1 MDSQIV
7 VRESALPVPMV
18 TVQQWAERRTMF
30 NEWVNTQLKSG
41 VDYGTIP
48 GTDKPTLLKPGAEKI
63 AQLYGCAPRAEVTL
77 RQQDAITGYLYVEV
91 RCDLVNIQ
99 TGQIVATGLGCCSSF
114 ESKYRWRWEWWNARN
129 DPPADQGYERTRNGK
144 WRRRTENRDLIDQW
158 NTVLK
163 IGKKRAMVDA
173 SLSVSGASEKF
184 TQDMEDFPQSAPAET
199 FPQEEPPAP
208 IKVVEPA
215 PVKVVEQAPVAA
227 PGPNGKPHWSASVKV
242 RAGFWAETTRRGLTN
257 TQVHEVLGHDHL
269 AQYTGSF
276 DDALKLIDAW
286 INARTA
292 EAQVDAP
299 NVPQVSDLRPYA
311 QQKDPVMERL
321 LASEENNLL
330 REEQYLAEKNAR

>member
-18 TVQQWAERRTMF
+18 TVQQWAERRKMF

-63 AQLYGCAPRAEVTL
+63 AQLYGCAPKAEVTL
-77 RQQDAITGYLYVEV
+77 RQQDAATGYLYVEV

-114 ESKYRWRWEWWNARN
+114 ESKYRWRWEWWNSQT
-129 DPPADQGYERTRNGK
+129 PPATDLGYERTRNGK

-184 TQDMEDFPQSAPAET
+184 TQDMEDFPAET
-199 FPQEEPPAP
+199 LAQEDPPAP
-208 IKVVEPA
+208 AKVSEP
-215 PVKVVEQAPVAA
+215 APVAA
-227 PGPNGKPHWSASVKV
+227 PKGNGGETPKPAHWSESGKV
-242 RAGFWAETTRRGLTN
+242 RAGFWAETGRRGLTN
-257 TQVHEVLGHDHL
+257 DQVHTVLGHDHL
-269 AQYTGSF
+269 AQYPGTR
-276 DDALKLIDAW
+276 DEALALIDAW

-292 EAQVDAP
+292 EAQVETP
-299 NVPQVSDLRPYA
+299 VQTSVPF
-311 QQKDPVMERL
+311 
-321 LASEENNLL
+321 
-330 REEQYLAEKNAR
+330 